1 MEIKIILKSPTD
13 KAKAIIMLSIIYSYM
28 ITFKISNVVL
38 MGLTLT

>member
-13 KAKAIIMLSIIYSYM
+13 KAKAIIMLLTIYSYM
-28 ITFKISNVVL
+28 ITFKISNAVL